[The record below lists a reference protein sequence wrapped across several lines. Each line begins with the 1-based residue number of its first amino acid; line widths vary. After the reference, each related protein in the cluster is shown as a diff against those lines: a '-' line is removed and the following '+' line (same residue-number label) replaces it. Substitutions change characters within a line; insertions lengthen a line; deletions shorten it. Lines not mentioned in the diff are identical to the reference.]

1 MKFSFIPSRSLLLRL
16 LVSVVGIAMTC
27 VSVSMFYLMEL
38 GSDPY
43 QVLCVAIHQQLGI
56 SHGIANTVVNG
67 IIILFMLLFRRS
79 YLKVS
84 VFLSLIVS
92 GPFVDLFNFLLRP
105 LINTGLPLAVRV
117 FLVPVGCFIMGAGIF
132 VYTAPALGAS
142 PGDSLGI
149 IISDAVHKPYS
160 MVRIGIDAGY
170 TLLGGLLGGPV
181 GLTTVA
187 AVLLTGPCMGLT
199 QKLYGQHPFFCHLKP
214 ETKPC

>member
-1 MKFSFIPSRSLLLRL
+1 
-16 LVSVVGIAMTC
+16 MTC
-27 VSVSMFYLMEL
+27 VAVSMFYLMEL

-43 QVLCVAIHQQLGI
+43 QVLCVAIHQQLDI
-56 SHGIANTVVNG
+56 SHGTANTLVNG

-79 YLKVS
+79 YLKIS

-92 GPFVDLFNFLLRP
+92 GPFVDLFNFLLSP

-117 FLVPVGCFIMGAGIF
+117 FLIPVGCFIMGAGIF

-149 IISDAVHKPYS
+149 IISDAIHKPYS
-160 MVRIGIDAGY
+160 VIRIGIDAGY

-199 QKLYGQHPFFCHLKP
+199 KKLYGQHPFFCRLKP
-214 ETKPC
+214 GTKSC

>member
-1 MKFSFIPSRSLLLRL
+1 MKFSFIHNRSLLLRL

-27 VSVSMFYLMEL
+27 VAVSMFYLMEL

-56 SHGIANTVVNG
+56 SHGTANTLVNG
-67 IIILFMLLFRRS
+67 VIILFMLLFRRS
-79 YLKVS
+79 YLKIS

-92 GPFVDLFNFLLRP
+92 GPFVDLFNFLLQP
-105 LINTGLPLAVRV
+105 LINASLPLVVRML
-117 FLVPVGCFIMGAGIF
+117 LVPVGCFIMGAGIF

-160 MVRIGIDAGY
+160 MIRIGIDAGY

-187 AVLLTGPCMGLT
+187 AVLLTGPCMGFT
-199 QKLYGQHPFFCHLKP
+199 QKLCGQHPFFCRLKP
-214 ETKPC
+214 ETKSC